1 MGSRTA
7 PAGRGTIT
15 GRAVVSRNASRL
27 GHRRASLRAAL
38 LHGAP
43 QSVQLGRRQ
52 RFDLLTELTQDGLLL
67 LVRLVSWLQP
77 LECADEALG
86 CAAAVVPSCPR
97 VTVSEVVPMPA
108 VTSMTS
114 PSHTT
119 RIVRPSATP
128 MAAESGSVVAPL

>member
-86 CAAAVVPSCPR
+86 CAAAGAHDQSPLGMSIDAETVPHHRAGQEGHP
-97 VTVSEVVPMPA
+97 
-108 VTSMTS
+108 
-114 PSHTT
+114 T
-119 RIVRPSATP
+119 R
-128 MAAESGSVVAPL
+128 